1 VIYWTADRCTGHYS
15 DMQDTRA
22 LEMKQLLLIA
32 LSISCLVTG
41 QPRDDSISISDER
54 EVTVTA
60 GSKIVLGCTLYKGGP
75 DSDSSLEWVKGD
87 VVVSSG
93 SVVSDHYGDRA
104 GVSVAGGGGV
114 PVLTVHNVGEVD
126 AGQYKCQ
133 HQGQQLDTYNV
144 VLRGTQVIHST
155 TPSILTAT
163 PGDDITLTCTT
174 TTSGSYKATV
184 RWTRPGGTLPGGE
197 EEVLADVLR
206 IDGVEEGDSGA
217 YQCTAMDDRG
227 RSARRTVR
235 VVVLLPEEG
244 GVTSSSSDMSV
255 KIWAF
260 NLIQVVQSV
269 VGYVF
274 VFSSIFL

>member
-1 VIYWTADRCTGHYS
+1 MH
-15 DMQDTRA
+15 DTRA

-32 LSISCLVTG
+32 VSLSCLVTG
-41 QPRDDSISISDER
+41 LPGDDSISISDTR

-60 GSKIVLGCTLYKGGP
+60 GSKIMLGCTLYKGGP
-75 DSDSSLEWVKGD
+75 DGDNSLEWLMGGVM
-87 VVVSSG
+87 VSRG

-104 GVSVAGGGGV
+104 GVSVAGGV
-114 PVLTVHNVGEVD
+114 PVLSVHNVGELD
-126 AGQYKCQ
+126 AGQYQCQ

-174 TTSGSYKATV
+174 TTQGSYKATV

-206 IDGVEEGDSGA
+206 IEGVEEGDSGA

-244 GVTSSSSDMSV
+244 GITSSSSDLSA
-255 KIWAF
+255 KLWAF

-269 VGYVF
+269 VGYLF
-274 VFSSIFL
+274 VFSSILL